1 MNPIFKD
8 LSPQDQL
15 VVDVFSKVPRSPDG
29 ELAFD
34 VCASPIKFSHYGDRD
49 SEFGWEI
56 DHIVPES
63 RGGASHLDNY
73 QPLQWE
79 NNLAKDNRTQEEW
92 DCSKDQ

>member
-1 MNPIFKD
+1 MNPKFEN
-8 LSPQDQL
+8 LSSQDRL
-15 VVDVFSKVPRSPDG
+15 VISVFAKVPHTPTG

-34 VCASPIKFSHYGDRD
+34 ICGTPIMFSHCGNRD
-49 SEFGWEI
+49 SELGWEI